1 VLDTRTGQ
9 TTVHKGEKMV
19 YLAPTEKQIGDV
31 SDAINVDEDTGLN
44 RQHVEFQFTSLQLF

>member
-1 VLDTRTGQ
+1 
-9 TTVHKGEKMV
+9 MV